1 MSSRYLA
8 EKAFLKSPTSVHS
21 NADLALTGTTT
32 ANTVAASVAVTAPA
46 ATFTTGNVTTL
57 VMNGLATVKS
67 YTVATV
73 PAATSHAGAVVYLT
87 DGNAGAACLAVSN
100 GTAWKVVALGAT
112 ASAT

>member
-1 MSSRYLA
+1 MSRMLQ
-8 EKAFLKSPTSVHS
+8 EKAFLNHPTSVAS
-21 NADLALTGTTT
+21 NNNLALTGTTT
-32 ANTVAASVAVTAPA
+32 VNTLAASVAVTAPSATVTSA
-46 ATFTTGNVTTL
+46 AVTTL